1 MTTAPA
7 PTVLPPAG
15 AERELRQRIVPALAV
30 AFGALLTF
38 CMQGYQFGKS
48 NHTVYLI
55 DALRHVHPALLANDW
70 FATQT
75 LQYHA
80 AFGWITRGLMR
91 LGIIEPVFLLG
102 YLALLVLLHA
112 AWWRI
117 VVLLGGG
124 VAASFLS
131 EVFFHIS
138 GGGTG
143 LGMYQILQD
152 SAFLPS
158 NISAVALLW
167 GLMLH
172 LADRRAA
179 SAVVFGI
186 AGLFHL
192 NYAIVAPIIWIALIM
207 QARRKLRTK
216 ELIGLAGMTLLCA
229 ANIIPALLVTLRQS
243 GRMPL
248 EEFVALYVRLRH
260 SHHYDPLSWPIAL
273 WVSFIWPIPLAWL
286 CWRRVMRDEADAR
299 TSIATR
305 EAARTVGWIMLLL
318 GLALMGAGIWFVS
331 ETLVQLSL
339 WRFSVF
345 VKLLTCVGAAAWIER
360 AMRDRRALLAGASL
374 ATGAILIAACLVRGP
389 YLGLY
394 RVAEDAPSYLAA
406 CDWIAANTPVDA
418 VFLVPPDE
426 QAFRL
431 RARRAIV
438 VNLKSVP
445 QLSGEL
451 DAWRQ
456 RLSQVLMLPDLTS
469 LPRPFG
475 RTLAAIRERYD
486 SRTPEQLQ
494 NVARRYGARYVL
506 VAHRWPDRWE
516 ARRVKLAENDAWFLY
531 DLAEAPAG
539 EVPAGEVSPSEGGA
553 R

>member
-1 MTTAPA
+1 MP
-7 PTVLPPAG
+7 PTG

-30 AFGALLTF
+30 AFGAMLTL
-38 CMQGYQFGKS
+38 CLQGYHFGKS

-55 DALRHVHPALLANDW
+55 DALRHVHPELLANDW

-80 AFGWITRGLMR
+80 AFGWMTRGLMR

-102 YLALLVLLHA
+102 YVALLVLFHA

-124 VAASFLS
+124 VAAFFLS
-131 EVFFHIS
+131 EVFFHVS
-138 GGGTG
+138 AGGTG

-158 NISAVALLW
+158 NISAVALLMA
-167 GLMLH
+167 LMLH

-179 SAVVFGI
+179 SAVLFGV

-192 NYAIVAPIIWIALIM
+192 NYALIAPLLWIVLVAQSRWWDGRRPTAKEWI
-207 QARRKLRTK
+207 
-216 ELIGLAGMTLLCA
+216 GMIVMAALCA

-248 EEFVALYVRLRH
+248 DEFVALYVRLRH
-260 SHHYDPLSWPIAL
+260 PHHYDPLSWPIAL
-273 WVSFIWPIPLAWL
+273 WVSFIWPIPLAWGH
-286 CWRRVMRDEADAR
+286 WRRIGRERRDGTDGPVM
-299 TSIATR
+299 TATL
-305 EAARTVGWIMLLL
+305 EAARTVDLMMLLL
-318 GLALMGAGIWFVS
+318 ALTLIGAGIWFVS

-345 VKLLTCVGAAAWIER
+345 VKLLTCIGAAAWMEHAIR
-360 AMRDRRALLAGASL
+360 ARRALLTGASL
-374 ATGAILIAACLVRGP
+374 VAGAALIAACLVRGP
-389 YLGLY
+389 YLGFY
-394 RVAEDAPSYLAA
+394 RVAEDDPSYLAA
-406 CDWIAANTPVDA
+406 CDWIAANTAADA

-438 VNLKSVP
+438 VNFKSVP

-451 DAWRQ
+451 AAWRE
-456 RLSQVLMLPDLTS
+456 RLSQVLMLPDLTT
-469 LPRPFG
+469 LARPFDQ
-475 RTLAAIRERYD
+475 TLAAIRERYE

-494 NVARRYGARYVL
+494 AVGRRYGARYVL
-506 VAHRWPDRWE
+506 VARRWPDQWE
-516 ARRVKLAENDAWFLY
+516 ARRVNVAANDAWFLY
-531 DLAEAPAG
+531 DLAGAPTGQA
-539 EVPAGEVSPSEGGA
+539 PSGEGGA
-553 R
+553 K